1 MVRRV
6 RVEVDR
12 KGTSLSSLE
21 PIDTTPFR
29 RVAASPAF
37 IWLTIV
43 LVWLFSLLPWRV
55 WQPAPDLLLLVIA
68 YWCLNE
74 PGRVGMLSAFFFGL
88 LMDVHD
94 GSLLGVH
101 ALTYTLAAYGTL
113 ALSRRLQRFNSVV
126 QCLHILPIFVIA
138 KSASRLI
145 EAWLAGEW
153 LGWGWLWSA
162 ILMALLWP
170 LVDVL
175 LQMPRR
181 QLEEGDGGS
190 V

>member
-6 RVEVDR
+6 KVEV
-12 KGTSLSSLE
+12 TSKKTGLSSLE

-29 RVAASPAF
+29 RTASPAF
-37 IWLTIV
+37 IWLTV
-43 LVWLFSLLPWRV
+43 SLVWLFSLLPWRV

-68 YWCLNE
+68 YWCMNE
-74 PGRVGMLSAFFFGL
+74 PRRIGMGTAFVFGL

-94 GSLLGVH
+94 GGLLGVH

-113 ALSRRLQRFNSVV
+113 VLSRRLQRFNSVV
-126 QCLHILPIFVIA
+126 QCLHILPVFVIA

-145 EAWLAGEW
+145 EAWLAGGW

-162 ILMALLWP
+162 FLMALLWP

-175 LQMPRR
+175 LQMPQRR
-181 QLEEGDGGS
+181 LVEGDGGP

>member
-1 MVRRV
+1 MARRA
-6 RVEVDR
+6 RVEVAR
-12 KGTSLSSLE
+12 KGAGLSSLE
-21 PIDTTPFR
+21 PIDTSPFR
-29 RVAASPAF
+29 TAANPAFVWCTVAA
-37 IWLTIV
+37 
-43 LVWLFSLLPWRV
+43 VWLFSLLPWRV

-74 PGRVGMLSAFFFGL
+74 PNRVGMVTAFLFGL

-113 ALSRRLQRFNSVV
+113 ALARRMLRFNSIV
-126 QCLHILPIFVIA
+126 QAIHMLPVFVIA

-145 EAWLAGEW
+145 EGWLAGEW
-153 LGWGWLWSA
+153 LGWSWLWSA
-162 ILMALLWP
+162 LLMALLWP

-175 LQMPRR
+175 LQMPQRR
-181 QLEEGDGGS
+181 HDDGDGG
-190 V
+190 VV

>member
-1 MVRRV
+1 MARRA
-6 RVEVDR
+6 RVEISR
-12 KGTSLSSLE
+12 KGGGLSSLE
-21 PIDTTPFR
+21 PIDTKPFR
-29 RVAASPAF
+29 LAASPAF
-37 IWLTIV
+37 VWLIII
-43 LVWLFSLLPWRV
+43 LVWLFSLLSWRT

-74 PGRVGMLSAFFFGL
+74 PGRVGMITAFVFGL

-113 ALSRRLQRFNSVV
+113 RLSRRLRRFNSVV
-126 QCLHILPIFVIA
+126 QCIHMLPVFVVA
-138 KSASRLI
+138 KFASRLI
-145 EAWLAGEW
+145 EGWLAGGW
-153 LGWGWLWSA
+153 LGWAWLWSA

-170 LVDVL
+170 LADVL
-175 LQMPRR
+175 LQMPQRR
-181 QLEEGDGGS
+181 HEEVDGGA

>member
-1 MVRRV
+1 MAPRQARV
-6 RVEVDR
+6 QVSS
-12 KGTSLSSLE
+12 KGRGLSSLA
-21 PIDTTPFR
+21 PIDAKPFS
-29 RVAASPAF
+29 VAAHPGF

-43 LVWLFSLLPWRV
+43 LVWMFSLLSWRS
-55 WQPAPDLLLLVIA
+55 WEPAPDLLLLVVA
-68 YWCLNE
+68 YWCLNA
-74 PGRVGMLSAFFFGL
+74 PGRVGMVTAFVFGL

-113 ALSRRLQRFNSVV
+113 ALSRRMRHFNPVV
-126 QCLHILPIFVIA
+126 QCVHMLPVFVVA
-138 KSASRLI
+138 KSASRLM

-162 ILMALLWP
+162 LLMALLWP

-175 LQMPRR
+175 LQMPQRR
-181 QLEEGDGGS
+181 HDDGDGS
-190 V
+190 TV

>member
-1 MVRRV
+1 MAARRV
-6 RVEVDR
+6 RVEITR
-12 KGTSLSSLE
+12 KGAGLSSLE
-21 PIDTTPFR
+21 PIDSKPFR
-29 RVAASPAF
+29 LAASSGF
-37 IWLTIV
+37 IWLTII

-55 WQPAPDLLLLVIA
+55 WEPAPDLLLLVIA

-74 PGRVGMLSAFFFGL
+74 PQRIGMVSAFLFGL

-94 GSLLGVH
+94 GSLLGAH

-113 ALSRRLQRFNSVV
+113 VLSRRLQRFNSVV
-126 QCLHILPIFVIA
+126 QCIHMLPVFVVA
-138 KSASRLI
+138 KFASRLI
-145 EAWLAGEW
+145 EGWLAGEW

-175 LQMPRR
+175 LQMPQRR
-181 QLEEGDGGS
+181 HEEGDGS
-190 V
+190 AV

>member
-1 MVRRV
+1 MAARRV
-6 RVEVDR
+6 RVEVAR
-12 KGTSLSSLE
+12 KGAGLSSLE
-21 PIDTTPFR
+21 PIDKTPFR
-29 RVAASPAF
+29 LAASPGF
-37 IWLTIV
+37 IWLTVV
-43 LVWLFSLLPWRV
+43 LVWLFSLLQWRT

-74 PGRVGMLSAFFFGL
+74 PGRIGMVTAFCFGL

-101 ALTYTLAAYGTL
+101 ALTYTLVAYGTL
-113 ALSRRLQRFNSVV
+113 VLSRRLQRFNSVV
-126 QCLHILPIFVIA
+126 QCIHMLPVFVVA

-145 EAWLAGEW
+145 EGWLAGEW

-175 LQMPRR
+175 LQMPQRR
-181 QLEEGDGGS
+181 HEEGDGGS

>member
-1 MVRRV
+1 MARRV
-6 RVEVDR
+6 KVEVAS
-12 KGTSLSSLE
+12 KGSGLSSLA
-21 PIDTTPFR
+21 PIDTSPFR
-29 RVAASPAF
+29 RSASPAF
-37 IWLTIV
+37 LWFTVIV
-43 LVWLFSLLPWRV
+43 VWLFSLLQWRS

-74 PGRVGMLSAFFFGL
+74 PRRIGMTTAFCFGI

-94 GSLLGVH
+94 GALLGVH

-113 ALSRRLQRFNSVV
+113 QLSRRLLRFNSVV
-126 QCLHILPIFVIA
+126 QCVHMLPVFVIA

-145 EAWLAGEW
+145 EGWLAGEW

-175 LQMPRR
+175 LQMPQRR
-181 QLEEGDGGS
+181 HEEGDGGT

>member
-6 RVEVDR
+6 RVEVAR
-12 KGTSLSSLE
+12 KGAGLSSLE

-29 RVAASPAF
+29 RVASPAF
-37 IWLTIV
+37 VWLTIV

-55 WQPAPDLLLLVIA
+55 WQPAPDLLLLILA

-74 PGRVGMLSAFFFGL
+74 PGRVGMLSAFAFGL

-101 ALTYTLAAYGTL
+101 ALTYTLAVYGTL
-113 ALSRRLQRFNSVV
+113 ALSRRMQRFNSVV
-126 QCLHILPIFVIA
+126 QSLHMLPIFVIA

-162 ILMALLWP
+162 LLMAMLWP
-170 LVDVL
+170 LADVL
-175 LQMPRR
+175 LQMPQR

>member
-1 MVRRV
+1 MARRTEI
-6 RVEVDR
+6 EVFR
-12 KGTSLSSLE
+12 NRAGLSSLE
-21 PIDTTPFR
+21 PIDSTPFR
-29 RVAASPAF
+29 AVASPGF
-37 IWLTIV
+37 IWLTI
-43 LVWLFSLLPWRV
+43 LLIWMFSLLPWRV
-55 WQPAPDLLLLVIA
+55 WQPAPDLLLLVIT
-68 YWCLNE
+68 YWCLNAQ
-74 PGRVGMLSAFFFGL
+74 GRIGMLTAFSFGL

-113 ALSRRLQRFNSVV
+113 LLSRRMRRFNPVV
-126 QCLHILPIFVIA
+126 QCLHMLPVFVIA

-162 ILMALLWP
+162 FLMALLWP
-170 LVDVL
+170 LLDVL
-175 LQMPRR
+175 LQMPHRR
-181 QLEEGDGGS
+181 HTEGDGGA